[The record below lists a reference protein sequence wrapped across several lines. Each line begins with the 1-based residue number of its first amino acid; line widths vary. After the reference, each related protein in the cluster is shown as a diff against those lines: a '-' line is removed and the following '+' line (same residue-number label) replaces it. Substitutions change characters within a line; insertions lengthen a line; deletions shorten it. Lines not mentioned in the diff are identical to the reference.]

1 MAHEVGWA
9 IRLAI
14 QSLSADR
21 IGKTA
26 NQCNHK
32 GVRMRY
38 ICTAPTQ
45 ACSLMRSCVMASPE
59 ADAMVVEMAKALKA
73 RRLQMG
79 VSMNRLAASSYLDRA
94 ALHRAEAG
102 ERIPSLAFWID
113 WADTLGLP
121 FETVVSDARAAV
133 GKKRGHPPER
143 RPLI

>member
-1 MAHEVGWA
+1 
-9 IRLAI
+9 
-14 QSLSADR
+14 
-21 IGKTA
+21 
-26 NQCNHK
+26 
-32 GVRMRY
+32 
-38 ICTAPTQ
+38 
-45 ACSLMRSCVMASPE
+45 MASPE

-73 RRLQMG
+73 RRLHMG

-113 WADTLGLP
+113 WADTLGIPL
-121 FETVVSDARAAV
+121 ETVVSDARTAV